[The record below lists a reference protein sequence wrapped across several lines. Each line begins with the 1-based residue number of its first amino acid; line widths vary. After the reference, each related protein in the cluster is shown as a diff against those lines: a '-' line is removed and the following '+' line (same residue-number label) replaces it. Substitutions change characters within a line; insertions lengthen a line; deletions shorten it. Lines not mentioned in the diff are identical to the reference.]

1 MSEIDVPPED
11 PQTAPDE
18 MLPEDSTP
26 GERARDASDHAG
38 RTAREEARERE
49 DD

>member
-1 MSEIDVPPED
+1 MSEINLPPED

-18 MLPEDSTP
+18 TLPEDSTP
-26 GERARDASDHAG
+26 AERTRDASDHAG
-38 RTAREEARERE
+38 RTAREEAGERE